1 MLGRASRRAM
11 CASGGGAAFIH
22 VQNKKL
28 SPIQKVRVGRQ
39 RSKSYGAMVL
49 GALAV
54 EHGSVS
60 KERNFI
66 STYIT
71 DVRLGVHVLASLQG
85 VAVLDYRA
93 YLHVSSLYPAS
104 SVHIVDTVGRG
115 HTRTPEAH

>member
-39 RSKSYGAMVL
+39 RSKSPARTCDVECAAYGAMVL

-54 EHGSVS
+54 EHGIYS
-60 KERNFI
+60 E
-66 STYIT
+66 
-71 DVRLGVHVLASLQG
+71 
-85 VAVLDYRA
+85 
-93 YLHVSSLYPAS
+93 
-104 SVHIVDTVGRG
+104 
-115 HTRTPEAH
+115 

>member
-1 MLGRASRRAM
+1 MGPWSWARS
-11 CASGGGAAFIH
+11 
-22 VQNKKL
+22 L
-28 SPIQKVRVGRQ
+28 SNTAYI
-39 RSKSYGAMVL
+39 
-49 GALAV
+49 
-54 EHGSVS
+54 VS

>member
-39 RSKSYGAMVL
+39 SSKSPASTTEVVYNVRVGGTARTCDVECAAYGAVVL

-54 EHGSVS
+54 EHG
-60 KERNFI
+60 I
-66 STYIT
+66 
-71 DVRLGVHVLASLQG
+71 
-85 VAVLDYRA
+85 
-93 YLHVSSLYPAS
+93 
-104 SVHIVDTVGRG
+104 
-115 HTRTPEAH
+115 